1 MKGSEKLS
9 DFLKF
14 FDELV
19 ESYPLHLS
27 VSYGKICSWQ
37 IRIYRKGCRED
48 GGDLEICNVQEGD
61 MELCFARAQVELK
74 DWLLEN
80 NGGY

>member
-1 MKGSEKLS
+1 MS

-37 IRIYRKGCRED
+37 IHIYRKGYRED
-48 GGDLEICNVQEGD
+48 GGDLEICNVQEED